1 MLLYNVNQPTTD
13 KPPALCW
20 RSQLTIHCPVVGAGR
35 TGGHHCTAFIIFRLY
50 SLCPVSAPLLSLTDH
65 RANYHIQSY
74 DPPFGSERRK
84 FFCKQMTKKHC
95 VD

>member
-1 MLLYNVNQPTTD
+1 MSVNQPTTD

-35 TGGHHCTAFIIFRLY
+35 TGGHHHYTAFIIFRLY

-74 DPPFGSERRK
+74 DLSLGSERRK
-84 FFCKQMTKKHC
+84 FFLQTNDKKALR
-95 VD
+95 